1 MANEIK
7 IQKTVYKKDDYG
19 KVVDRTFNSF
29 VQNEETTVIKTV
41 DDFFRD
47 YEELYLEIPIE
58 GDEKSHRYLYNRSG
72 ELLDIQNALT
82 DIQPLLD
89 EIAELREQLLE
100 ANQEILEVRLE
111 NANLIADASS
121 ESI

>member
-1 MANEIK
+1 MGNEIK
-7 IQKTVYKKDDYG
+7 IQKTVYRKDDYG

-89 EIAELREQLLE
+89 EIAELRQQLLE

>member
-19 KVVDRTFNSF
+19 KVVDTSFNSF
-29 VQNEETTVIKTV
+29 VQNEETSDIKTV
-41 DDFFRD
+41 DDFFKD

-58 GDEKSHRYLYNRSG
+58 GDEKSHRYLTSRSG
-72 ELLDIQNALT
+72 ELLDIQNVLT

-89 EIAELREQLLE
+89 EIAELRQQLLE
-100 ANQEILEVRLE
+100 ANQQILEARLE